1 MTSQIGT
8 QTITLNILPDI
19 SKSKSNQTMEFGQL
33 IEYNMK
39 NIFLQKSCKQVI
51 STLVSWLGHKI
62 KTNCMKRHTVDPES

>member
-51 STLVSWLGHKI
+51 STLVS
-62 KTNCMKRHTVDPES
+62 